1 MAAKKTQKANTS
13 SCSTTAAQRAAAA
26 RAPEDRRAPLPRDAD
41 AEEDSEGITPTA
53 NLNHQDLAS
62 LVSKDRVKVDGKLKK
77 NRAMLLKCMEDL
89 KDMSKQQTAVT
100 QRVEELE
107 AAMESMKEKG
117 EEEDNIGDFFHCVC
131 VSIVLNC
138 HLPSEMP
145 SKKSKKNS
153 AQDFTG
159 IPQIPSR
166 RLPLFV
172 WCFCELCQTSRILDV
187 LLSLGNA

>member
-1 MAAKKTQKANTS
+1 MVAAKKALKPNTS
-13 SCSTTAAQRAAAA
+13 SSSTTAAQRAAAA

-107 AAMESMKEKG
+107 NAMESMKEKVE
-117 EEEDNIGDFFHCVC
+117 EEEDNRGNFFHC
-131 VSIVLNC
+131 VSIVLKC
-138 HLPSEMP
+138 HLFRNAF
-145 SKKSKKNS
+145 KKSEEKLG
-153 AQDFTG
+153 A
-159 IPQIPSR
+159 
-166 RLPLFV
+166 RLHRYPPD
-172 WCFCELCQTSRILDV
+172 T
-187 LLSLGNA
+187 

>member
-1 MAAKKTQKANTS
+1 MVAAKKALKSNTS
-13 SCSTTAAQRAAAA
+13 SSSTTAAQRAAAA

-62 LVSKDRVKVDGKLKK
+62 LVSKDRVKVDGKFKK

-107 AAMESMKEKG
+107 NAMESMKEKVE
-117 EEEDNIGDFFHCVC
+117 EEEDNRGDFFHC

-138 HLPSEMP
+138 HLLFRNAF
-145 SKKSKKNS
+145 KKAKKNS

-166 RLPLFV
+166 RLPPFFLVF
-172 WCFCELCQTSRILDV
+172 LRSLPDV
-187 LLSLGNA
+187 

>member
-1 MAAKKTQKANTS
+1 MVAAKKALKSNTS
-13 SCSTTAAQRAAAA
+13 SSSTTAAQRAAAA

-41 AEEDSEGITPTA
+41 ADEDSESPTPTA

-107 AAMESMKEKG
+107 AAMESMKEKV
-117 EEEDNIGDFFHCVC
+117 EEEDNRGDFFHC

-138 HLPSEMP
+138 HLLFRNSF
-145 SKKSKKNS
+145 KKSEEKLG
-153 AQDFTG
+153 A
-159 IPQIPSR
+159 
-166 RLPLFV
+166 RLHRYPPD
-172 WCFCELCQTSRILDV
+172 T
-187 LLSLGNA
+187 